1 MGVFTNNP
9 YSNNKAF
16 SMKCYKITISNKNP
30 RKEIG
35 KQPQDKNRP
44 KLKHGTQEG
53 LKDEE

>member
-1 MGVFTNNP
+1 
-9 YSNNKAF
+9 
-16 SMKCYKITISNKNP
+16 MKCYKITISNKNP